1 MGKKAIL
8 ALAFGTALFFVAG
21 CGKKPPQEPPAPLVK
36 YETVR
41 LGGAE
46 AASTYGAAV
55 RGRYET
61 ALAFQV
67 GGRIASRAA
76 AIGDRVQ
83 AGEVLMTI
91 DPKDVMQT
99 ARQSAA
105 QVEAA
110 RAQLAL
116 AQSNLARY
124 TALYQADAVS
134 AMALEQQQTACDAAA
149 ASYESALAQE
159 EQAQNALS
167 YTQLTA
173 NADGV
178 IASISAEA
186 GQVVGAG
193 MPVMTL
199 VEMDELEVEISV
211 PENRRQAVAVG
222 QRAEVSFW
230 ALEGSRTVGVVREIA
245 SVADSASRTY
255 AVRIALPNPPVGILP
270 GMTARAAL
278 REESA
283 ADTATLPLSA
293 LYQTGD
299 TPCVWVID
307 ENHRLRLQQ
316 VAVEAASGNR
326 VVLRGL
332 TAGDRVVTA
341 GVHKLSEGEIVRLG
355 EEGARP

>member
-1 MGKKAIL
+1 MGKKTIF
-8 ALAFGTALFFVAG
+8 ALTFGAALLLTAG
-21 CGKKPPQEPPAPLVK
+21 CGQKTLPEPPAPLVK

-46 AASTYGAAV
+46 VASTYGAAV

-61 ALAFQV
+61 TLAFQV
-67 GGRIASRAA
+67 GGRIASRTA

-83 AGEVLMTI
+83 AGEVLMTL

-116 AQSNLARY
+116 ARSNLARY

-134 AMALEQQQTACDAAA
+134 AMALEQQQTAYDAAA
-149 ASYESALAQE
+149 ASYENARAQD

-178 IASISAEA
+178 IASISAKT

-199 VEMDELEVEISV
+199 VQTDELEVEISV
-211 PENRRQAVAVG
+211 PENQRQAVAVG
-222 QRAEVSFW
+222 QRAEVAFW
-230 ALEGSRTVGVVREIA
+230 ALEGSRTTGVVREIA

-255 AVRIALPNPPVGILP
+255 AVRIALPNPPAGILP
-270 GMTARAAL
+270 GMTARVEL
-278 REESA
+278 REGSA

-307 ENHRLRLQQ
+307 EDHRLRLQQ

-332 TAGDRVVTA
+332 TAGERMV
-341 GVHKLSEGEIVRLG
+341 GW
-355 EEGARP
+355 